1 MNRFWLVRGSNK
13 VAGLLQLICH
23 IPLASILCF
32 CKSIITD
39 PQSIITDP
47 QPIITDPQSIIT
59 DPQSIITDPQSGK
72 VNDPFSSLDEAC
84 INTI

>member
-59 DPQSIITDPQSGK
+59 DPQSGK
-72 VNDPFSSLDEAC
+72 VNDPFSLFDEAC